1 MRGAFLGFFVDMFDI
16 YLPIVA
22 LAPAIGYFVAGSLS
36 SADRS
41 LVTSLIFVA
50 TLVGR
55 PIGAFVFGYYADRI
69 GRKRATIT
77 ALSGCGVLTIIIA
90 VLPGYQQWGS
100 LSLVL
105 FIALRFVVGIFV
117 GGEYTAASPLAME
130 YSPKQQRGR
139 NGGLIMSGFPLAF
152 VAISILTLAML
163 HLAPAGALDSP
174 YVQWGWRIPFLF
186 GGLLALSF
194 AWYFAR
200 HVEESDLFTQ
210 AGGTSAPIKQLFRGQ
225 NLRNFGQV
233 FVLMTGF
240 WLMLNT
246 VTAIL
251 PATLK
256 SHRFGLTPTQT
267 SVVLIVAFLA
277 AAAGYIISGI
287 VSQRVGRRRFLIG
300 WGLMAA
306 TAGSGVYYALLS
318 IAPSNLAA
326 VIVLTTVT
334 VVLVT
339 SHWGL
344 ATVYINERFHTGV
357 RASGFGLGYSLA
369 VVGPAFYAF
378 YQAQL
383 AHVMTSTYTVLPLLV
398 IGALLVTVGAAMGPE
413 TKDVDFA
420 DPEPG
425 NRPTRSEHTLDSVP
439 TMALPVAPAS
449 ARG

>member
-1 MRGAFLGFFVDMFDI
+1 
-16 YLPIVA
+16 
-22 LAPAIGYFVAGSLS
+22 
-36 SADRS
+36 
-41 LVTSLIFVA
+41 
-50 TLVGR
+50 
-55 PIGAFVFGYYADRI
+55 
-69 GRKRATIT
+69 
-77 ALSGCGVLTIIIA
+77 
-90 VLPGYQQWGS
+90 
-100 LSLVL
+100 
-105 FIALRFVVGIFV
+105 
-117 GGEYTAASPLAME
+117 ME
-130 YSPKQQRGR
+130 YSPKQRRGR

-152 VAISILTLAML
+152 VAISILTLVML

-174 YVQWGWRIPFLF
+174 YVQWGWRVPFLF

-200 HVEESDLFTQ
+200 HVEESDLFEQ

-251 PATLK
+251 PGTLK
-256 SHRFGLTPTQT
+256 SHRFGLTGTQT

-277 AAAGYIISGI
+277 AAAGYVISGI
-287 VSQRVGRRRFLIG
+287 VSQRVGRRRFLIR

-306 TAGSGVYYALLS
+306 TAGTGVYYVLLS
-318 IAPSNLAA
+318 IAPSNLTA
-326 VIVLTTVT
+326 VIALTTVT

-383 AHVMTSTYTVLPLLV
+383 ARVMTSTYTVLPLLV
-398 IGALLVTVGAAMGPE
+398 IGALLVAAGAAMGPE

-425 NRPTRSEHTLDSVP
+425 NHPTQSEHTPDSVP
-439 TMALPVAPAS
+439 TMALPVATAPAH
-449 ARG
+449 G